1 MVASEAILSPL
12 TKWFGRAGGIW
23 KRTLEKLYT
32 RLLVPESTAF
42 VLGGVPLVS
51 LSLPALS
58 SPDRSTSTGR
68 LLPLQRPAVRCCHA
82 AKSHSA
88 LPSSDVNGW
97 ECGSF
102 FRTIPFPDSTGMR
115 GHGRKV
121 FFIFSG
127 FGFVDFVKKCN
138 FAIGLLN
145 PALPCLWQEHIVSG
159 YVSWRR

>member
-1 MVASEAILSPL
+1 MASEAILSPL
-12 TKWFGRAGGIW
+12 TTWFGRPEASEKGRW
-23 KRTLEKLYT
+23 KILHTF
-32 RLLVPESTAF
+32 LVAPESTAF

-51 LSLPALS
+51 LSLSALS

-68 LLPLQRPAVRCCHA
+68 LLPSQRPAVRCCHA

-97 ECGSF
+97 QCGSLF
-102 FRTIPFPDSTGMR
+102 QHNPFLGKHR
-115 GHGRKV
+115 HEGHGRKV